1 MCRVVFSHSIPRL
14 YSLTQYLSFFIYSK
28 NTTLTIN
35 KTGEQLSSFWMLNEL
50 PSLIKIIRS
59 YKGFHNLETFIQ
71 CSGVKTERQT
81 ESTPSYPRVS
91 LLPHVRDC
99 QSEWGKTN
107 LSPVGAHKM
116 NVFI

>member
-1 MCRVVFSHSIPRL
+1 ML
-14 YSLTQYLSFFIYSK
+14 WSK
-28 NTTLTIN
+28 D
-35 KTGEQLSSFWMLNEL
+35 GET
-50 PSLIKIIRS
+50 
-59 YKGFHNLETFIQ
+59 H
-71 CSGVKTERQT
+71 RQT
-81 ESTPSYPRVS
+81 ESTASYPRVS